1 MRNAYSRLAVLAV
14 LAVVLSPLAAT
25 AHEGHDPIT
34 GTVTK
39 VRADRIEVKAVDG
52 TSHDVV
58 LTKATT
64 YLKGKTAATRADVKP
79 GVRVVVDATET
90 KGGLEAK
97 EVRMGV
103 EDKAVYTCPMHPEV
117 QKPEPGKCPKCGM
130 NLEKKPV

>member
-1 MRNAYSRLAVLAV
+1 MRNAFASLAALA
-14 LAVVLSPLAAT
+14 LLLSPLAAT
-25 AHEGHDPIT
+25 AHEGHDHIT

-39 VRADRIEVKAVDG
+39 VQADRIEVKAMG
-52 TSHDVV
+52 GASHDVA
-58 LTKATT
+58 LTKATV
-64 YLKGKTAATRADVKP
+64 YKKGKAAATKADVKP

-97 EVRMGV
+97 EIRMSV

-130 NLEKKPV
+130 NLEKKPA

>member
-1 MRNAYSRLAVLAV
+1 MRNALARLAVLA
-14 LAVVLSPLAAT
+14 LVLSPLAAT
-25 AHEGHDPIT
+25 AHEGHDHLM

-39 VRADRIEVKAVDG
+39 VQADRLEVKAVDG
-52 TSHDVV
+52 TSHDVA

-64 YLKGKTAATRADVKP
+64 YLKGKSAATKADVKP
-79 GVRVVVDATET
+79 GVRVVVEATKT

-97 EVRMGV
+97 EVRMSV

-130 NLEKKPV
+130 NLEKKP

>member
-1 MRNAYSRLAVLAV
+1 MRNAFARLAALA
-14 LAVVLSPLAAT
+14 LLLSPLAAT
-25 AHEGHDPIT
+25 AHEGHDHIT

-39 VRADRIEVKAVDG
+39 VQADRIEVKAMG
-52 TSHDVV
+52 GASHDVA
-58 LTKATT
+58 LTKATIYT
-64 YLKGKTAATRADVKP
+64 KGKAAATKADVKP

-97 EVRMGV
+97 EVRMSV

-130 NLEKKPV
+130 NLEKKPS